1 MNKFRLD
8 QYKVKPENKVAK
20 RVIFDDG
27 QTLAFILNIAEG
39 EQLPPHTHY
48 ESTVLLQVL
57 KGKAEVIIDGNSVLS
72 AAGDLIQIDGQE
84 EMVVNNT
91 GQEILELYVT
101 ISPTPPDE
109 KYTVDAN
116 L

>member
-8 QYKVKPENKVAK
+8 DYIVEPGNKVAK
-20 RVIFDDG
+20 RVIFNDG
-27 QTLAFILNIAEG
+27 QTLAFTLNIAKG
-39 EQLPPHTHY
+39 EQLPPHTHF

-57 KGKAEVIIDGNSVLS
+57 KGEAEVLIDQKSVK
-72 AAGDLIQIDGQE
+72 AAKGDLIQIDGQE
-84 EMVVNNT
+84 EMIVNNT
-91 GQEILELYVT
+91 GQQILELYVT
-101 ISPTPPDE
+101 ISPTPPSE